1 MGVVSRTPN
10 LKQIQ
15 GELADMLCLKFH
27 EESDSGRAHRL
38 YARLKNEKK
47 ILIILDDVWAILDL
61 DSIGIPFGVDHK
73 ACRILVTTQNECV
86 CSTMGAQTRK
96 IPLNVL
102 SEGDSWALFRRILG
116 EVVDSPRFNAVA
128 RDVVEEC
135 GGFPLMLVKIGRSL
149 RGKTLEEWKDLCR
162 QLKKSRALNK
172 KKRWTKTLCLM
183 SIIDFILKLR
193 FLLFFYI
200 LSACTCLIEFN
211 IMLYPKRIH
220 FNVIYLHYVVFFS
233 KITYF

>member
-15 GELADMLCLKFH
+15 GELADMLGLKFH

-102 SEGDSWALFRRILG
+102 SEGDSWALFRRISG

-172 KKRWTKTLCLM
+172 EEVDKDTLL
-183 SIIDFILKLR
+183 DE
-193 FLLFFYI
+193 Y
-200 LSACTCLIEFN
+200 N
-211 IMLYPKRIH
+211 
-220 FNVIYLHYVVFFS
+220 
-233 KITYF
+233 

>member
-1 MGVVSRTPN
+1 MRRVQCTDIYKTKVGVQSGCTPCAITSTYP
-10 LKQIQ
+10 KIWV
-15 GELADMLCLKFH
+15 C
-27 EESDSGRAHRL
+27 
-38 YARLKNEKK
+38 KK
-47 ILIILDDVWAILDL
+47 IRMRRILDDVWAILDL

-73 ACRILVTTQNECV
+73 ACRILVTTKNECV

-102 SEGDSWALFRRILG
+102 SEGDSWALFRRISG

-149 RGKTLEEWKDLCR
+149 RGKTLEEWKYLCR

-211 IMLYPKRIH
+211 IMLYPLPKK
-220 FNVIYLHYVVFFS
+220 NPL
-233 KITYF
+233 